1 MGLETKKGIITGINL
16 KRYFGFIRDENG
28 DELFFHG
35 TGVVSPTD
43 FTKLK
48 AGLNVEFL
56 DIKDALGRR
65 RAIRVVVI

>member
-1 MGLETKKGIITGINL
+1 METRKGIISAINI

-28 DELFFHG
+28 DDLFFHG
-35 TGVVSPTD
+35 TGVVSPAD
-43 FTKLK
+43 FAKLK

-65 RAIRVVVI
+65 RAIRVVVK

>member
-1 MGLETKKGIITGINL
+1 MELETKKGIITGINP

-28 DELFFHG
+28 DEFFFHA

-56 DIKDALGRR
+56 DIKDGLGRR
-65 RAIRVVVI
+65 RAIKVIVT